1 MSDAPQVKFE
11 ADELEMGLP
20 PDAGRGIGPF
30 LNFDG
35 GEQALYSQVL
45 TYPVIC

>member
-35 GEQALYSQVL
+35 GEQALYSQVGEGL
-45 TYPVIC
+45 PA